1 MTIVGCEIAAAFLQ
15 DSTLPYCNNIAYP
28 VHGLS
33 PRHGAAAAKQFL
45 VSSVARLCDLSNCQL
60 LVSFYYQ
67 HLSNQAVSVAGED
80 VVSSL
85 QSSDI
90 CEFLQLVFV
99 FVTNSHKLFLNQI
112 IPVY

>member
-1 MTIVGCEIAAAFLQ
+1 MTIVGCEITAVFLQ
-15 DSTLPYCNNIAYP
+15 DCTLLYCNNIADP

-45 VSSVARLCDLSNCQL
+45 VSSVARLRLCDLSNCQL

-99 FVTNSHKLFLNQI
+99 YN
-112 IPVY
+112 